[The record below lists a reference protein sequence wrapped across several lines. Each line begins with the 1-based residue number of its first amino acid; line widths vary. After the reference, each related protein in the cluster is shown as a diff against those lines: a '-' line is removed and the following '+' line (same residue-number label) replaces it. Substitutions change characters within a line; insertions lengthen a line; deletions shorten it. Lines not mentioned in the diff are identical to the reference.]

1 MLMPRVIMAAMV
13 AAPAVSAAFGLE
25 GGLHL
30 YKIRFEV
37 MEHIL
42 DHMVGANA
50 KSLIANFSRQMSI
63 SQMPSKTH
71 ELIGIFVPNF
81 DNRLRCGPHGEQS
94 PVFKLQRIPIGHRN
108 CFREVEK
115 DIFALIGSQA
125 NAAAMARVEIE
136 SDRAS
141 RPFLRPVS
149 GGAMNR
155 SAMHRSPQYMK

>member
-1 MLMPRVIMAAMV
+1 MLMPTVIVVMMV
-13 AAPAVSAAFGLE
+13 AVVAVGAAFRLERGLR
-25 GGLHL
+25 L
-30 YKIRFEV
+30 YKLGSEATQ
-37 MEHIL
+37 HLL
-42 DHMVGANA
+42 DHMIGPNA

-71 ELIGIFVPNF
+71 ELIGILVPNF

>member
-13 AAPAVSAAFGLE
+13 AVPAVSAAFGLE

-37 MEHIL
+37 MKHIL

-50 KSLIANFSRQMSI
+50 KNLVSNLSRQMPI
-63 SQMPSKTH
+63 SQMPGKAH
-71 ELIGIFVPNF
+71 KLIGIFMPDF
-81 DNRLRCGPHGEQS
+81 DNKLSSGLNLQQP
-94 PVFKLQRIPIGHRN
+94 PIVKLQAISIGHRN
-108 CFREVEK
+108 RFRKVEK

-149 GGAMNR
+149 GGAMN
-155 SAMHRSPQYMK
+155 

>member
-1 MLMPRVIMAAMV
+1 MLMPRVIMVAMV
-13 AAPAVSAAFGLE
+13 AVAAVSTAFRLE
-25 GGLHL
+25 RGLHL
-30 YKIRFEV
+30 YNLRSEA
-37 MEHIL
+37 MEHLL
-42 DHMVGANA
+42 DHMVGPNA

-71 ELIGIFVPNF
+71 ELLGILVPNF
-81 DNRLRCGPHGEQS
+81 DNRLRCGPDAEQS

-149 GGAMNR
+149 GGAMN
-155 SAMHRSPQYMK
+155 

>member
-1 MLMPRVIMAAMV
+1 MLMPSVIMVAMV
-13 AAPAVSAAFGLE
+13 AVAAVSAAFGLE

-50 KSLIANFSRQMSI
+50 KNLVSNLSRQMPI
-63 SQMPSKTH
+63 SQMPGKAH
-71 ELIGIFVPNF
+71 KLIGIFMPDF
-81 DNRLRCGPHGEQS
+81 DNKLSSGLNLQQP
-94 PVFKLQRIPIGHRN
+94 PIVKLQAISIGHRN
-108 CFREVEK
+108 RFREVEK

-149 GGAMNR
+149 GGAMN
-155 SAMHRSPQYMK
+155 